1 MKEILVLRHAEK
13 DASGNITD
21 KGRACAKALGARLG
35 DFDIIISSP
44 KSRAVETAVLL
55 VSKEPTID
63 RRAGA
68 IGLTPEE
75 TMRTHEEGK
84 KHQFGIA
91 GVLFANDEYRPKII
105 EKGREL
111 VELIKETLN
120 KLSDSGRALII
131 SHDGVM
137 VAADMI
143 LRHMEPL
150 KAEKTFEPLQ
160 GFRIFEDLSVE
171 DLK

>member
-1 MKEILVLRHAEK
+1 MKEIIVLRHTEK

-21 KGRACAKALGARLG
+21 KGRACAKALGAKLG
-35 DFDIIISSP
+35 VFDIIISSP

-55 VSKEPTID
+55 VGKEPTID

-68 IGLTPEE
+68 IDLTPEE

-84 KHQFGIA
+84 THQFGIA

-111 VELIKETLN
+111 VELIKETLSR
-120 KLSDSGRALII
+120 LSDSGRALII

-143 LRHMEPL
+143 LRHRKSL
-150 KAEKTFEPLQ
+150 KAEKHLNHYRDFAY
-160 GFRIFEDLSVE
+160 
-171 DLK
+171 LKIYQ

>member
-1 MKEILVLRHAEK
+1 MKEIFVLRHTEK
-13 DASGNITD
+13 DALGNITD
-21 KGRACAKALGARLG
+21 EGRVAAKALGAQLG
-35 DFDIIISSP
+35 VFDIVISSP

-55 VSKEPTID
+55 VAKEPTVD
-63 RRAGA
+63 SRAGA
-68 IGLTPEE
+68 ICLTPEE
-75 TMRTHEEGK
+75 IKRTHEKGK
-84 KHQFGIA
+84 EHRFGIA
-91 GVLFANDEYRPKII
+91 GVLFASDEYRTKII

-120 KLSDSGRALII
+120 RMPDPGRALII

-143 LRHMEPL
+143 LSNRELL
-150 KAEKTFEPLQ
+150 KSEKTFEPLR
-160 GFRIFEDLSVE
+160 GFRVFENLAVE